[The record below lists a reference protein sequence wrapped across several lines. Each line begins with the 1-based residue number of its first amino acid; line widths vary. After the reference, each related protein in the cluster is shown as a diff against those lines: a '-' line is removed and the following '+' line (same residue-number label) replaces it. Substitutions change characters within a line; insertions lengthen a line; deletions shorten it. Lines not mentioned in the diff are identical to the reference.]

1 MENERKDK
9 IEYRKEGDYYIPNLI
24 VPKDEYADYCIGKYG
39 RLRLNYLKNI
49 VNNFILDFEKKAYS
63 RGDGI

>member
-1 MENERKDK
+1 MRGYVQLEK
-9 IEYRKEGDYYIPNLI
+9 
-24 VPKDEYADYCIGKYG
+24 
-39 RLRLNYLKNI
+39 LNYLKNI

>member
-24 VPKDEYADYCIGKYG
+24 VPKDEYANYINQIARISNSRYSTSHDDY
-39 RLRLNYLKNI
+39 NYISKN
-49 VNNFILDFEKKAYS
+49 FRILF
-63 RGDGI
+63 